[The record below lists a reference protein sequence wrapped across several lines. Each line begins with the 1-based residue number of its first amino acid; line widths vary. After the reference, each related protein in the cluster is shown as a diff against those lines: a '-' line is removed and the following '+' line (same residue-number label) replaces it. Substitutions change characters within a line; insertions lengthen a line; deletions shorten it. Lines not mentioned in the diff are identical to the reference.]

1 MIVNRLS
8 NRLALLQLEK
18 MRSEKRLAAAKAKAA
33 RIIEHRQDREK
44 VLADREKR
52 DRDSPKRAFSH
63 DSGET
68 VKACVAQWHQLNR
81 QMYLEGRQAR
91 DALEAEQR
99 RARESDLLRNRERS
113 SSIRVSSQGSTK
125 AVRRVE
131 AVKRERFQSAR
142 RDRVEWER
150 ALLAKSIDDARKKAE
165 LEQRL
170 IAELAKQREEE
181 IKFACELEEII
192 KNGAKLGRTP
202 SIH

>member
-18 MRSEKRLAAAKAKAA
+18 LRSEKRLAAAKAKAA

-63 DSGET
+63 DSGDT
-68 VKACVAQWHQLNR
+68 VKACVAQRHQLNR

-131 AVKRERFQSAR
+131 
-142 RDRVEWER
+142 VEWER
-150 ALLAKSIDDARKKAE
+150 ALLAKSIEDAKKKEE

-181 IKFACELEEII
+181 MMFTRELEEII
-192 KNGAKLGRTP
+192 KNGAKLGRAP
-202 SIH
+202 SMH